1 MDSKV
6 REIFIFVFA
15 LSLCQNVIY
24 VMKIGNTY
32 LNICQVLAVLY
43 VFGTFLQKG
52 KIGYIK
58 KSIRLLHYQPL
69 FVCFVL
75 SIFLSVITMLFYPGE
90 NYFVNTIKGLIVLST
105 SITVCGSTYNLAFDK
120 VFLRGLIA
128 GYFIN
133 VIFSALQYVSFNSGG
148 MPVTLA
154 YFFPQNFYYVCM
166 QWAQNVLEI
175 TSMEASIYSYRASGL
190 FLECSHYVVYS
201 SLSFLL
207 IYRSYS
213 ALGKLTRRVFAVL
226 TVINSLLIVV
236 SMTGNIIIYCI
247 ALVFPILVEVRK
259 SRKKTN
265 NFIIACAFLLIVM
278 SLLVV
283 FNENVRNIFN
293 TMMSSFGEANITDGS
308 NSGRST
314 GWVEGFMSWLY
325 YPIGVGY
332 NNAAKFLLNTATSHS
347 TFNYP
352 LSILLETGIF
362 GLIAYLWSFYKNIK
376 IAKRNGNQYA
386 VVAMIILFLIQFGSG
401 QGLIGFILCPVIL
414 FLRGSENQGMI

>member
-43 VFGTFLQKG
+43 VFGTLLQKG

-69 FVCFVL
+69 FVCFAL
-75 SIFLSVITMLFYPGE
+75 SIFLSVITLLFYPGE

-105 SITVCGSTYNLAFDK
+105 SIAVCGSTYNLAFDK

-190 FLECSHYVVYS
+190 FLECSHYVVY
-201 SLSFLL
+201 
-207 IYRSYS
+207 
-213 ALGKLTRRVFAVL
+213 
-226 TVINSLLIVV
+226 
-236 SMTGNIIIYCI
+236 
-247 ALVFPILVEVRK
+247 
-259 SRKKTN
+259 
-265 NFIIACAFLLIVM
+265 
-278 SLLVV
+278 
-283 FNENVRNIFN
+283 
-293 TMMSSFGEANITDGS
+293 
-308 NSGRST
+308 
-314 GWVEGFMSWLY
+314 
-325 YPIGVGY
+325 
-332 NNAAKFLLNTATSHS
+332 
-347 TFNYP
+347 
-352 LSILLETGIF
+352 
-362 GLIAYLWSFYKNIK
+362 
-376 IAKRNGNQYA
+376 
-386 VVAMIILFLIQFGSG
+386 GSG
-401 QGLIGFILCPVIL
+401 KVVYRPT
-414 FLRGSENQGMI
+414 